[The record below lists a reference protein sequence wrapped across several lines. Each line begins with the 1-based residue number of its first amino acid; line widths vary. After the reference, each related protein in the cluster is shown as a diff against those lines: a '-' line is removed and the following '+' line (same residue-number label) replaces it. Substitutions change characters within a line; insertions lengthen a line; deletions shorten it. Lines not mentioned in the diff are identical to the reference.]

1 MIFRKHIPRQSSDDW
16 SDEALE
22 EQLYDDIACI
32 VIALT
37 CVCVVIAAFIA
48 FVE

>member
-1 MIFRKHIPRQSSDDW
+1 MIRKRHHKDDW

-22 EQLYDDIACI
+22 EQLYDDIACV

-37 CVCVVIAAFIA
+37 CICVVIAAFIA
-48 FVE
+48 FIE